1 MIKFKTL
8 FVFSCLVNSFAFIF
22 SQEIDYL
29 RMIDM
34 EIGSSVNEVKNKWE
48 NGELSEYGFLKVE
61 TFSAREQFTMLKYRS
76 RNKEFTFICDYKFKD
91 DSLFSY
97 SIMNK
102 LGLEEAKRY
111 EKQIRDKFDLPFN
124 GSSLSV
130 DPFSITFQNDNGLI
144 NTVSFGIEST
154 REKITLSITI
164 NNQRMAKEYWSRV
177 ENYSPPKDS
186 LNGFYDIEWK
196 SSWDQ
201 VVKKMRS
208 YEGTKIDSTFFNSK
222 LYFIGGTFNGVKVKN
237 WIFSFY
243 NDMFYNLVIVF
254 DSAEQNINY
263 TNLEKRLINDYGDN
277 YNYTLAYESQKEKFE
292 KSLVWYFR
300 SVDEET
306 ISEKPPRFSAFIYFK
321 SCCDEDNPIP
331 QTITYNFVPI
341 SSNGL
346 PKQPP
351 QEVIKSYNIK

>member
-1 MIKFKTL
+1 MIKFKAQLVFTCL
-8 FVFSCLVNSFAFIF
+8 FNSFAFILP
-22 SQEIDYL
+22 QEIDYL
-29 RMIDM
+29 KMIDM

-61 TFSAREQFTMLKYRS
+61 TFSAREQFTMLKYRD

-102 LGLEEAKRY
+102 LELEEAKRY

-124 GSSLSV
+124 KSSLSV
-130 DPFSITFQNDNGLI
+130 DPFSITLQKDNGLI

-164 NNQRMAKEYWSRV
+164 NNQRMAKENWSRV

-186 LNGFYDIEWK
+186 LNGFHEIVWK

-201 VVKKMRS
+201 VIKKMKS
-208 YEGTKIDSTFFNSK
+208 YEGTKIDSAFFNSK
-222 LYFIGGTFNGVKVKN
+222 LHFIGGTFIGMKVRN

-254 DSAEQNINY
+254 DSTEKDINY
-263 TNLEKRLINDYGDN
+263 SNLEKCLINDYGDN
-277 YNYTLAYESQKEKFE
+277 FNYTLAYEIQKGKFE
-292 KSLVWYFR
+292 KTLLWYFR

-306 ISEKPPRFSAFIYFK
+306 ISEKSPRFSAFIYFK
-321 SCCDEDNPIP
+321 SCCDEDNPRA

-341 SSNGL
+341 SRMDFPNNHHR
-346 PKQPP
+346 K
-351 QEVIKSYNIK
+351 